1 MSLVHSKGLQH
12 SCKGKAPKTTF
23 CATYIKRS
31 RKSED
36 FRPFFWSRW
45 QDLNLRPF
53 GPEIRTDVFLCHI
66 MPAVV
71 IRRKASLLTS
81 SDMDENIPLQ
91 FSCNRCRTRLFPFAR
106 VIYRLAKPSSPL
118 SDKTIIPHTLWYFN
132 IWTDKASPIS
142 AIHENELGHPASKML
157 VGSPSFGALAQ
168 LVARYIR
175 IVEVTGSNP
184 VCSTIKGLKL
194 WYKVSVLFFIFLQN
208 PNAKRQMHPGI
219 WIIPAFFLRRH
230 CRSNNLPENRLDKMH
245 PLPSVGA

>member
-1 MSLVHSKGLQH
+1 MIHLCRHAVSYGRFQYWNRGAIPKQFNSYFDKTKSL
-12 SCKGKAPKTTF
+12 KTTM
-23 CATYIKRS
+23 IS
-31 RKSED
+31 RD
-36 FRPFFWSRW
+36 FTWSRW

-184 VCSTIKGLKL
+184 VCSTTSSPSIGYNLGE
-194 WYKVSVLFFIFLQN
+194 VLFYHQKAQKPCNHGAFEPSLFL
-208 PNAKRQMHPGI
+208 G
-219 WIIPAFFLRRH
+219 
-230 CRSNNLPENRLDKMH
+230 
-245 PLPSVGA
+245 VG